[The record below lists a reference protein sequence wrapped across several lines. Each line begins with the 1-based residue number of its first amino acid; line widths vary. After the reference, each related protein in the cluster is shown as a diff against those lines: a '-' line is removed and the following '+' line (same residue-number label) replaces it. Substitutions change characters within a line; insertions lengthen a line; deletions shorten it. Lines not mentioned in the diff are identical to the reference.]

1 MAFPGP
7 PELGM
12 CLEVKNNF
20 LKKIIAPRPPLDLKW
35 VYAKHKKA
43 DILGFL
49 LFFVFLDLKLDF
61 IANSIFCTVCC

>member
-12 CLEVKNNF
+12 CLEVKKQ
-20 LKKIIAPRPPLDLKW
+20 LSKKIIAPAPLWTSNGDK
-35 VYAKHKKA
+35 YAKHKKA

-49 LFFVFLDLKLDF
+49 LFFCFF
-61 IANSIFCTVCC
+61 RP

>member
-12 CLEVKNNF
+12 CLEVKKQ
-20 LKKIIAPRPPLDLKW
+20 LSKKKKIAPPRPPLDLKW
-35 VYAKHKKA
+35 GYAKHKKD

-49 LFFVFLDLKLDF
+49 LFFCFFKP
-61 IANSIFCTVCC
+61 

>member
-12 CLEVKNNF
+12 CLEVKKQ
-20 LKKIIAPRPPLDLKW
+20 LSKKKIAPRPPLDLKW
-35 VYAKHKKA
+35 GYAKHKKA